1 MALKRFKLDRRGV
14 RELLNCEEM
23 AQMVEETGKEIAQR
37 CGEGYEAAPAHRT
50 GQRVASNVYPAT
62 KEAFYDNLEHNTL
75 RKAIGG

>member
-1 MALKRFKLDRRGV
+1 MSLKKFKLDRRGV

-23 AQMVEETGKEIAQR
+23 AQLIEETAQDVAQR
-37 CGEGYEAAPAHRT
+37 CGEGYEASPAHRT